1 MTQGISDILQFVE
14 ENDVKFIRLAFC
26 DIFGVQKNIGPAGVV
41 VAIIKDSLLAQAKE
55 DVPVV
60 LQYKT
65 YVEHDSTYNTPPVFG
80 IYFINKVMHWLE
92 DNGGLEGA
100 YRRNVQKAGIV
111 YAAIDGS
118 DGFYRGH
125 AAADSRSLMN
135 VTFNLPTAELEGA
148 FVAQAAERGL
158 IGLKGHR
165 SLGGCRALAEFMEEF
180 RKNH

>member
-1 MTQGISDILQFVE
+1 MTSNNTIHARNGTAIRPSTCLVLRHVQRLHEPACRRVE
-14 ENDVKFIRLAFC
+14 VRFHLCRRPEKHR
-26 DIFGVQKNIGPAGVV
+26 PAGVV

-125 AAADSRSLMN
+125 AAAIR
-135 VTFNLPTAELEGA
+135 
-148 FVAQAAERGL
+148 AA
-158 IGLKGHR
+158 
-165 SLGGCRALAEFMEEF
+165 S
-180 RKNH
+180 